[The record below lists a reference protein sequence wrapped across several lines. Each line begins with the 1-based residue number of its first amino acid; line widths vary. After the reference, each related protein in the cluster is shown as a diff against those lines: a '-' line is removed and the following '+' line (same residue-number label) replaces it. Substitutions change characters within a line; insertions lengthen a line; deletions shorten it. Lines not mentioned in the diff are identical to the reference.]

1 MDNLPKKKVVMDT
14 NVAVVANL
22 QATHADEDCV
32 ETCIQAIECIMDR
45 CCIVVDNQWAIMGE
59 YEGQLNSSGQPGVG
73 DAFLKWLLT
82 HLWNPSHCLQVAINA
97 DSARGYREFPNDPD
111 LPGLIGVIA
120 NLLLLHG
127 QQMRTRHRRFST
139 LPIRIGGIIAKC
151 LRSMAYRSS
160 SCAPVLCHLKRCEQ
174 ISRRR

>member
-97 DSARGYREFPNDPD
+97 DSARGYREFPNDPELARFD
-111 LPGLIGVIA
+111 RSDRKFVAVARAADEDSPPPILNASDTDWWDHRKVLKIHGIQIEFLCPGL
-120 NLLLLHG
+120 
-127 QQMRTRHRRFST
+127 M
-139 LPIRIGGIIAKC
+139 PPKK
-151 LRSMAYRSS
+151 M
-160 SCAPVLCHLKRCEQ
+160 
-174 ISRRR
+174 